1 MIVYEIEK
9 GDQMLRITRTKFLKF
24 SVFITTF
31 LIISLCCYFE
41 FKHALHVIIFASLLS
56 FINTLLALLILKE
69 KIFDKKAELEKKL
82 KHHLRNNE
90 KNFSTIINNMPM
102 IAYIV
107 DTDYNFIACNEEA
120 INYFGININE
130 KGPINQL
137 SANIFMEDTL
147 LQMKQE
153 NDFVVNNKQTFVAD
167 RPIKLRNGRQ
177 NWFRVRK
184 IPIINGKNKIT
195 RLIVFARN
203 IDQDKNEQ
211 RQRES
216 YIATLSHD
224 LKTPIIAQIR
234 ALELLANKNLG
245 TINEGQK
252 EIINLTLDSCYCMY
266 DMLSTILTTYKY
278 ENNDMTLSHEKVHLL
293 KILNNSFNKATRIL
307 REKELKIKITSRDK
321 FISLFGDSYQVQ
333 KAFDN
338 LIDFCS
344 ANAFSNTEISCSIK
358 KIKDIDSIYFSI
370 HFKCSDKT
378 QETIQNML
386 EMYTTSAEKF
396 NKIGSS
402 INLYL
407 VKRII
412 NAHNG
417 IILTETN
424 NSNCNF
430 IIEIPCSKKSDIS
443 VATY

>member
-1 MIVYEIEK
+1 MRIIIGER
-9 GDQMLRITRTKFLKF
+9 MLRITRTKLLKY

-31 LIISLCCYFE
+31 LVISLCCYFE
-41 FKHALHVIIFASLLS
+41 FKHALHVIIFATLLS

-69 KIFDKKAELEKKL
+69 KIFDKKAELEKRL
-82 KHHLRNNE
+82 KHQLRNNE
-90 KNFSTIINNMPM
+90 KNFTTIINNMPM

-107 DTDYNFIACNEEA
+107 DTDYNFVACNDET
-120 INYFGININE
+120 INYFGIDTKE
-130 KGPINQL
+130 KKQINQI
-137 SANIFMEDTL
+137 SANIFERDTME
-147 LQMKQE
+147 QMEQE
-153 NDFVVNNKQTFVAD
+153 NSFVVQNKQTFVAD
-167 RPIKLRNGRQ
+167 RPIKLKNGRQ

-184 IPIINGKNKIT
+184 IPIIDSGTNKIT
-195 RLIVFARN
+195 KIIVFARN
-203 IDQDKNEQ
+203 IDEDKNAQ
-211 RQRES
+211 RQRET
-216 YIATLSHD
+216 YISTLSHD
-224 LKTPIIAQIR
+224 LKTPTIAQIR
-234 ALELLANKNLG
+234 ALELLASENLG
-245 TINEGQK
+245 SINEEQR
-252 EIINLTLDSCYCMY
+252 ELLNLTLDSCYCMY

-293 KILNNSFNKATRIL
+293 KVLDNAFNKSGRAL
-307 REKELKIKITSRDK
+307 REKELKVKITSRDR
-321 FISLFGDSYQVQ
+321 FISLFGDNYQVQ

-344 ANAFSNTEISCSIK
+344 ANAFSNTEISCSMQ
-358 KIKDIDSIYFSI
+358 KIKTIDSIYFSI
-370 HFKCSDKT
+370 HFECSDKT